1 MTSRITAGSGSF
13 AGSPPTV
20 SETAPLEHHGV
31 QHVASQIHRDPG
43 RRCHWTDD
51 RCLLRP
57 GSRLVLGGFDLSEH
71 PNHPLPHRLDDLA
84 AAAVGPG
91 LFEDA
96 QPEDDQGPEQE
107 HERGERMRGGAV
119 AEAGE
124 KEADEAAQESAPRKH
139 IPSTVARHRC
149 HFTRRTRS
157 KTACQLNPSLVC
169 PISRTTAASRL
180 LEKDRAPFGGESG

>member
-1 MTSRITAGSGSF
+1 
-13 AGSPPTV
+13 
-20 SETAPLEHHGV
+20 
-31 QHVASQIHRDPG
+31 
-43 RRCHWTDD
+43 
-51 RCLLRP
+51 
-57 GSRLVLGGFDLSEH
+57 
-71 PNHPLPHRLDDLA
+71 
-84 AAAVGPG
+84 
-91 LFEDA
+91 
-96 QPEDDQGPEQE
+96 QE

-180 LEKDRAPFGGESG
+180 LEKDRAPFGGESGSHERRSTCQDARHDARRADPALDRRGPPLSGERWAACGRPPARRPRPRDRAHLRAP